1 MPAPKMSGGG
11 MKPVGGKAAFSALRP
26 TAGEMPRRAA
36 LPRVRVCA
44 HARPDRP
51 DHLVPHRER
60 SLSGAGLPELES
72 RLCP

>member
-36 LPRVRVCA
+36 LLRVRVCA
-44 HARPDRP
+44 RTRDPTG
-51 DHLVPHRER
+51 LVT
-60 SLSGAGLPELES
+60 
-72 RLCP
+72 